1 MPGNLGTVGDLLK
14 YGAKLSLI
22 DFSVVFKLVK
32 CLLKILLYFLK
43 TKQMSI
49 FYKIG

>member
-43 TKQMSI
+43 KN
-49 FYKIG
+49 K